1 MIATNASQFQLDL
14 SKIIEKAFVKA
25 MEILSAN
32 KSKLVEVAEALL
44 KDEVIFKADV
54 ERILG
59 PRPFAEEEVGVKLI
73 VETDQVADEVADE
86 VSDSEADEA
95 DNEPKS
101 E

>member
-1 MIATNASQFQLDL
+1 M
-14 SKIIEKAFVKA
+14 
-25 MEILSAN
+25 
-32 KSKLVEVAEALL
+32 
-44 KDEVIFKADV
+44 

-73 VETDQVADEVADE
+73 VETEQVADEVADPKTDE
-86 VSDSEADEA
+86 VADSKADEA